1 MKNLFPIVAL
11 IAIVTFFSCKPA
23 AKEEAEEPIPSS
35 DFKIVLIKHAVDSFE
50 RWLPHYEAH
59 DSMRMA
65 YGLEHG
71 LLGRGMEDP
80 DMVLIVL
87 NASDMDR
94 AKEFIAMPELK
105 TVMDTAGVVSAPQID
120 YIHVI
125 RFDSTADLTDR
136 VLISHKVKDFDA
148 WLKVYDAE
156 GRKVR
161 ASHGLVD
168 RALGRG
174 IDDPNMVYIALGVT
188 DMEKAKARSSSEEL
202 KGIMT
207 EAGVVGPPEA
217 FWYKVVD

>member
-1 MKNLFPIVAL
+1 MAL
-11 IAIVTFFSCKPA
+11 IAIVTFVSCKPA
-23 AKEEAEEPIPSS
+23 AKEEADEPIPAS
-35 DFKIVLIKHAVDSFE
+35 DSKLVLIKHAVDSFE

-59 DSMRMA
+59 DSVRMA

-71 LLGRGMEDP
+71 LLGRGMDDP
-80 DMVLIVL
+80 NMVLLVL
-87 NASDMDR
+87 NASDIDR

-105 TVMDTAGVVSAPQID
+105 SVMDTAGVMGAPQID
-120 YIHVI
+120 YVHMI
-125 RFDSTADLTDR
+125 RFDSTAGLTDR
-136 VLISHKVKDFDA
+136 LLISHRVKDFDA
-148 WLKVYDAE
+148 WLKVYDDE

-174 IDDPNMVYIALGVT
+174 IDDPNMVYIAFGVT

-202 KGIMT
+202 KGLMT
-207 EAGVVGPPEA
+207 EAGVEGPPEA